1 MVEVRDRPS
10 TGTQALRKLQSFRYE
25 ATTAQGTKVKGTIKA
40 VSEIAAERLIIDK
53 GYDPIHVDAAP
64 SMFSLE
70 EALPSFFKVKPRDVI
85 VFSRQ
90 LATLLKSG
98 ISLLPAMELLQSQ
111 AATSRVFR
119 GILES
124 IVADLRAGSSFSQA
138 VSKHPRAFNEIYTR
152 TISVGEQTGNLET
165 VLNQMAN
172 YVEKSI
178 AINAKIGHALTYP
191 IMVLGVGVVVTIV
204 LMVVVMPNLIGMFT
218 AMNVKLPFPTRVLI
232 GATNLFSHNKLLLLI
247 GGAAIAAGVL
257 WLVKLPSG
265 RWILDRARL
274 FAPVIGPPALMTE
287 LARFCRTV
295 SVMVGTG
302 MKLQDIMEILPLS
315 TNNLVVRHALRRVNE
330 GLLLGEGLSEPMSR
344 AGIFTPLVIQMVA
357 VGEESNTL
365 DFTMGVVADFYETA
379 SEEKATAMVG
389 MIGPFATIAIALAVG
404 FIAISVIMPIYS
416 LTGAVGEAIP

>member
-1 MVEVRDRPS
+1 MVEVRDRPPA
-10 TGTQALRKLQSFRYE
+10 TAQAPKKLQAFRYE
-25 ATTAQGTKVKGTIKA
+25 ASTAQGTKVKGTIKA
-40 VSEIAAERLIIDK
+40 VSEIAAERLIIDR
-53 GYDPIHVDAAP
+53 GYDPIHVEAAP

-70 EALPSFFKVKPRDVI
+70 EALPSFFKVKPRDII

-98 ISLLPAMELLQSQ
+98 ISLLPSMELLQSQ
-111 AATSRVFR
+111 AVTSRAFR
-119 GILES
+119 RILES
-124 IVADLRAGSSFSQA
+124 MVADLRAGSSFSQA
-138 VSKHPRAFNEIYTR
+138 ISKHPRAFNEIYTR

-165 VLNQMAN
+165 VLNQMATFM
-172 YVEKSI
+172 EKSV
-178 AINAKIGHALTYP
+178 AISGKIGRALTYP
-191 IMVLGVGVVVTIV
+191 IMVLGVGIAVTIV
-204 LMVVVMPNLIGMFT
+204 LMTVVMPQLIGMFT
-218 AMNVKLPFPTRVLI
+218 SMNTKLPFPTRVLI
-232 GATNLFSHNKLLLLI
+232 GATNLFSHNQLLLLI
-247 GGAAIAAGVL
+247 GGAAFAAVML

-265 RWILDRARL
+265 RRILDRARL

-302 MKLQDIMEILPLS
+302 MKLQDIMDILPQS
-315 TNNLVVRHALRRVNE
+315 TNNLVVRQALRRVNE

-379 SEEKATAMVG
+379 GEEKATAMVG
-389 MIGPFATIAIALAVG
+389 MIGPLSTIVIALVVG
-404 FIAISVIMPIYS
+404 FIAISVIMPIYT
-416 LTGAVGEAIP
+416 LTGAVGGSIP